1 MSLNIHFSEIIL
13 ILRWFN
19 FYEIC
24 IFQNKVIF
32 SYSLVDRCFLYFR
45 NQPYSQ
51 MTCKTNVYRK
61 HIYSQMDC
69 NQPSSITVKIIL
81 SLCMLKSYYQRV
93 HLGNIYTLSIK
104 TRLLNF
110 YKCKCK
116 FWVQNTAYISTRVEK
131 KHIISKYADV
141 SAWNG
146 KGMH

>member
-19 FYEIC
+19 LYEIC
-24 IFQNKVIF
+24 ILQNKVIF

-69 NQPSSITVKIIL
+69 NQASSITVKIIL
-81 SLCMLKSYYQRV
+81 SLCVLKSYYQIV
-93 HLGNIYTLSIK
+93 HLENIYTLFIK
-104 TRLLNF
+104 TRILNF
-110 YKCKCK
+110 YK
-116 FWVQNTAYISTRVEK
+116 FWVQNTTYISTRVEK

-141 SAWNG
+141 SAW